1 LIIFENKNI
10 MIAFPQLENDWL
22 RLEQLSAS
30 HTLELWEVV
39 KHLDIYKYGPN
50 DLSSKELLKA
60 YIKEANVQFDRQTAI
75 PFAVFDKK
83 SKKYVGC
90 TRFGFIDQKNK
101 TLHIGWTWIAL
112 ESQGTGLNKSMKNL
126 LLSEAFGPM
135 KMRKVIFRIDAL
147 NTRSRRAVEK
157 LGAQLEGVLKKDIYV
172 KENRLRDS
180 CCYAIFKEDFELSA
194 I

>member
-1 LIIFENKNI
+1 LIIFEDKKI
-10 MIAFPQLENDWL
+10 MATFPRLENDWL
-22 RLEQLSAS
+22 RLEQLSTS
-30 HTLELWEVV
+30 HTLALWEVV
-39 KHLDIYKYGPN
+39 KHLDIHKYGPN
-50 DLSSKELLKA
+50 DLSSKELLEA
-60 YIKEANVQFDRQTAI
+60 YIKEAIVQFDNHTTI

-112 ESQGTGLNKSMKNL
+112 ECQGSGLNKCMKAL

-135 KMRKVIFRIDAL
+135 KMRKVIFRIDML
-147 NTRSRRAVEK
+147 NTRSRMAVEK
-157 LGAQLEGVLKKDIYV
+157 LGAQLEGIFKKDVYV
-172 KENRLRDS
+172 KDKRLRDTCS
-180 CCYAIFKEDFELSA
+180 YALFKEDFDRSS

>member
-1 LIIFENKNI
+1 

-22 RLEQLSAS
+22 RLEQLSTS

-83 SKKYVGC
+83 SK
-90 TRFGFIDQKNK
+90 N
-101 TLHIGWTWIAL
+101 
-112 ESQGTGLNKSMKNL
+112 M
-126 LLSEAFGPM
+126 
-135 KMRKVIFRIDAL
+135 
-147 NTRSRRAVEK
+147 
-157 LGAQLEGVLKKDIYV
+157 
-172 KENRLRDS
+172 
-180 CCYAIFKEDFELSA
+180 
-194 I
+194 